1 MAREC
6 MNFSIIIPLS
16 KTKHFAFTIPFLQY
30 FGTSVSSKVFFISHS
45 NTQLVG
51 CERSDGIHYNFPQN
65 HPPGFLPS
73 AVLTHETGRSHRG
86 SGELS
91 PSYTGFGSNAADLD
105 VPFPQ
110 AKRNL
115 PGPPQPPA
123 TAGFPGPYGNKFPPA
138 SSFGA
143 PGSKLPPGLEQP
155 PLESYRT
162 GPWSTSN
169 NQPPTSNV
177 PRQRSFGILQQG
189 DPLALDWHANE
200 KVESP
205 VLPTPPDL
213 GTTTLPSGH
222 GKKEGKFRSNLNI
235 SGSPPKAN
243 PYNNHRKAR
252 KTGEVDDLYYYLE
265 YDRRSSPQLDPNRT
279 LPDLE
284 TTLEADEQ
292 DRIFQRLNDLLSL
305 GMFTFFA
312 KHQFPIPIDPGKR
325 RVRKPSD
332 REWHEW
338 LELAI
343 ALCEKRMIPKTLLH
357 NERIKEFVT
366 ILQNSGEIRHV
377 VAHPSRPLK
386 SDMGVFQLVS
396 AGIHVAQII
405 KDWDGMEEMLKIKEN
420 TENIIAKRRRR
431 RESIKKHVRFLEQYA
446 ESEGLD

>member
-1 MAREC
+1 M
-6 MNFSIIIPLS
+6 
-16 KTKHFAFTIPFLQY
+16 
-30 FGTSVSSKVFFISHS
+30 
-45 NTQLVG
+45 
-51 CERSDGIHYNFPQN
+51 
-65 HPPGFLPS
+65 
-73 AVLTHETGRSHRG
+73 
-86 SGELS
+86 
-91 PSYTGFGSNAADLD
+91 
-105 VPFPQ
+105 
-110 AKRNL
+110 
-115 PGPPQPPA
+115 
-123 TAGFPGPYGNKFPPA
+123 
-138 SSFGA
+138 GA
-143 PGSKLPPGLEQP
+143 PVPKAILAPGLEP
-155 PLESYRT
+155 PVNDPYRT
-162 GPWSTSN
+162 GPWSPSGS
-169 NQPPTSNV
+169 QPQPSGM
-177 PRQRSFGILQQG
+177 PRQRSFGHLQPS
-189 DPLALDWHANE
+189 DTLALDWPTKE
-200 KVESP
+200 KLESP

-213 GTTTLPSGH
+213 GTTTTPTMH
-222 GKKEGKFRSNLNI
+222 GRKEGKSRANMNI
-235 SGSPPKAN
+235 SSSPPKAN

-252 KTGEVDDLYYYLE
+252 KNGEVDDLYYYLE
-265 YDRRSSPQLDPNRT
+265 YDRRASPQSVPNRT
-279 LPDLE
+279 VPELE

-292 DRIFQRLNDLLSL
+292 DRVFQKLNDLLSH
-305 GMFTFFA
+305 GMFNFFA

-386 SDMGVFQLVS
+386 SDMGVFQLIS

-420 TENIIAKRRRR
+420 TENIIARRRRR

>member
-1 MAREC
+1 MLLCDSRDIA
-6 MNFSIIIPLS
+6 MSPS
-16 KTKHFAFTIPFLQY
+16 
-30 FGTSVSSKVFFISHS
+30 FGFPGPVGTRPPQRQSLPYGAAYSGQSHS
-45 NTQLVG
+45 QQHMSGTRAPEQ
-51 CERSDGIHYNFPQN
+51 RYSYNQRVHRN
-65 HPPGFLPS
+65 SGDLS
-73 AVLTHETGRSHRG
+73 A
-86 SGELS
+86 
-91 PSYTGFGSNAADLD
+91 SYTGFGSNAADLEIPYPQQKQTLAVGA
-105 VPFPQ
+105 VPQ
-110 AKRNL
+110 
-115 PGPPQPPA
+115 QPNNFF
-123 TAGFPGPYGNKFPPA
+123 TPYGNTFTPSSRSIGPSA
-138 SSFGA
+138 SVA
-143 PGSKLPPGLEQP
+143 KLTNASGLDSP
-155 PLESYRT
+155 STDPYRT
-162 GPWSTSN
+162 GAWNTSA
-169 NQPPTSNV
+169 T
-177 PRQRSFGILQQG
+177 
-189 DPLALDWHANE
+189 E
-200 KVESP
+200 KLESP

-213 GTTTLPSGH
+213 GKSNLPAH
-222 GKKEGKFRSNLNI
+222 GKPKEGRSRANINI
-235 SGSPPKAN
+235 SGSPPKTN

-252 KTGEVDDLYYYLE
+252 KTGEVDDLYYYLD
-265 YDRRSSPQLDPNRT
+265 YDRRTSPQADPNRT

-284 TTLEADEQ
+284 TTLEADDQ
-292 DRIFQRLNDLLSL
+292 DHIFQKLNDLLSH
-305 GMFTFFA
+305 GMFNFFA

-325 RVRKPSD
+325 RIRKPSD

-386 SDMGVFQLVS
+386 SDMGVFQLIS

>member
-1 MAREC
+1 M
-6 MNFSIIIPLS
+6 
-16 KTKHFAFTIPFLQY
+16 LQI
-30 FGTSVSSKVFFISHS
+30 T
-45 NTQLVG
+45 
-51 CERSDGIHYNFPQN
+51 
-65 HPPGFLPS
+65 
-73 AVLTHETGRSHRG
+73 SHRN
-86 SGELS
+86 SSDLS
-91 PSYTGFGSNAADLD
+91 AGYTGFGSNAADLD
-105 VPFPQ
+105 IPY
-110 AKRNL
+110 
-115 PGPPQPPA
+115 QPPA
-123 TAGFPGPYGNKFPPA
+123 QRNVNPGIPQTPTGLAFPGPYGNAFATGAP
-138 SSFGA
+138 SYGA
-143 PGSKLPPGLEQP
+143 PGSKIPPAPGLDVGMDPYRSTGNWSSSTQHQQHQQQQP
-155 PLESYRT
+155 
-162 GPWSTSN
+162 
-169 NQPPTSNV
+169 
-177 PRQRSFGILQQG
+177 PRQRSFGLLKQT
-189 DPLALDWHANE
+189 DPLALDWTKTE
-200 KVESP
+200 KIESP
-205 VLPTPPDL
+205 VLPAPPDL
-213 GTTTLPSGH
+213 GSTNAGPSH
-222 GKKEGKFRSNLNI
+222 GGRKEGKSRPNI
-235 SGSPPKAN
+235 SITGSPPKTN

-252 KTGEVDDLYYYLE
+252 KTGEVDDLYYYLD
-265 YDRRSSPQLDPNRT
+265 YDKRASPRSDPNRLT
-279 LPDLE
+279 PELE

-292 DRIFQRLNDLLSL
+292 DRIFQRLNDLLSF
-305 GMFTFFA
+305 GMFNFFA

-405 KDWDGMEEMLKIKEN
+405 RDWEGMEEMLKIKVD

>member
-1 MAREC
+1 M
-6 MNFSIIIPLS
+6 
-16 KTKHFAFTIPFLQY
+16 
-30 FGTSVSSKVFFISHS
+30 
-45 NTQLVG
+45 
-51 CERSDGIHYNFPQN
+51 
-65 HPPGFLPS
+65 
-73 AVLTHETGRSHRG
+73 
-86 SGELS
+86 
-91 PSYTGFGSNAADLD
+91 DLD
-105 VPFPQ
+105 VQFPQ
-110 AKRNL
+110 QKRNM
-115 PGPPQPPA
+115 PSVPQTPN
-123 TAGFPGPYGNKFPPA
+123 TINFSGPYGNSFAPPTTFGVPGPKVPPT
-138 SSFGA
+138 SGLDPPSGESF
-143 PGSKLPPGLEQP
+143 
-155 PLESYRT
+155 RT
-162 GPWSTSN
+162 GPWSGSSN
-169 NQPPTSNV
+169 QSPKV
-177 PRQRSFGILQQG
+177 PRQRSFGVLQQHDG
-189 DPLALDWHANE
+189 IADWPGSD
-200 KVESP
+200 KVETP
-205 VLPTPPDL
+205 VLPTPL
-213 GTTTLPSGH
+213 ETGNTALVVTSH
-222 GKKEGKFRSNLNI
+222 GKREGKPRPNLNI

-265 YDRRSSPQLDPNRT
+265 YDRRNSPQLDPNRSI
-279 LPDLE
+279 PDLE

-292 DRIFQRLNDLLSL
+292 DRIFQRLNDILSL

-343 ALCEKRMIPKTLLH
+343 ALCEKRMIPKALLH

-405 KDWDGMEEMLKIKEN
+405 KDWDGMEELLKIKEN
-420 TENIIAKRRRR
+420 TETIIAKRRRR